1 MSVFL
6 QILKS
11 IVFGIVEGITEWLPI
26 SSTGHLILLN
36 SVMPLTDN
44 TAFWDMYKYVIQLGA
59 ILAVILLYWKK
70 LWPFSKQNGTKEKK
84 TIFHTW
90 IKIVIAS
97 VPTAVIGILL
107 NDFADEHL
115 STPTVVAIMLIVYG
129 ILFIVLEMYPRK
141 ADIHSIR
148 AIRNATAFKIGLFQS
163 LAVIP
168 GTSRSGATILGSLA
182 LGLTRGTAAEFS
194 FFLAVP
200 VMFGISLLELI
211 RHAAAVSLVEV
222 IVLLVGMLV
231 SFVVSVLVIRSL
243 MHYIRRHDFR
253 VFGIYRIIL
262 GILILILALL
272 HVLPQGISA

>member
-11 IVFGIVEGITEWLPI
+11 IIFGIVEGITEWLPI

-36 SVMPLTDN
+36 AVMPLTSN
-44 TAFWDMYKYVIQLGA
+44 EAFWDMYKYVIQLGA
-59 ILAVILLYWKK
+59 ILAVIVLYWHK
-70 LWPFSKQNGTKEKK
+70 LWPFAKKNGAQERK

-90 IKIVIAS
+90 IKIIIAS
-97 VPTAVIGILL
+97 VPTAVIGVLL

-115 STPTVVAIMLIVYG
+115 STPTVVAIMLVVYG
-129 ILFIVLEMYPRK
+129 ILFIILEMYPRQ
-141 ADIHSIR
+141 ASIR
-148 AIRNATAFKIGLFQS
+148 SVQAIDHATAIKIGLFQS
-163 LAVIP
+163 LAVVP
-168 GTSRSGATILGSLA
+168 GTSRSGATILGALM
-182 LGLTRGTAAEFS
+182 LGLSRGTAAEFS

-211 RHAAAVSLVEV
+211 KHASAVSGVEL
-222 IVLLVGMLV
+222 IVLVIGMAV
-231 SFVVSVLVIRSL
+231 SFIVSILVIRSL

-262 GILILILALL
+262 GVLIFVLSLL
-272 HVLPQGISA
+272 HVLPKGISA

>member
-70 LWPFSKQNGTKEKK
+70 LWPFSKQNGAKEKK
-84 TIFHTW
+84 AIFHTW

>member
-70 LWPFSKQNGTKEKK
+70 LWPFSKQNGAKEKK
-84 TIFHTW
+84 AIFHTW
-90 IKIVIAS
+90 IKIAIAS

>member
-70 LWPFSKQNGTKEKK
+70 LWPFSKQNGAKEKK
-84 TIFHTW
+84 AIFHTW
-90 IKIVIAS
+90 IKIAIAS

-148 AIRNATAFKIGLFQS
+148 AIQNATAFKIGLFQS